1 MRSRFPNHSSSSG
14 KHFLDFESFRLRALG
29 ESHAPSVYGRFFRAV
44 FPVTLGQ
51 TFVGLRVFPS
61 EGTRGVA
68 RTLGLWP
75 IFQSCLPSHFRANF
89 CWTSSLSLWEDSGC
103 RTHPR
108 FYPIFQSCLPS
119 YSREITWIP
128 HTPVPSTII
137 LLSLYHISCK
147 FFKFGAVG
155 GWSNFMLCWW

>member
-1 MRSRFPNHSSSSG
+1 MKSRFPNHSSSSG

-75 IFQSCLPSHFRANF
+75 IFQSCFPSHFRANF
-89 CWTSSLSLWEDSGC
+89 CWTQ
-103 RTHPR
+103 
-108 FYPIFQSCLPS
+108 I
-119 YSREITWIP
+119 I
-128 HTPVPSTII
+128 STKQPG
-137 LLSLYHISCK
+137 YTHISSVLPDFSKLFTQLLQGNHLNTTYTCTFNNYLVILISHFMQ
-147 FFKFGAVG
+147 FF
-155 GWSNFMLCWW
+155 